1 MGGLTSAG
9 GHDGKKRSMLLNG
22 PACPDILVSSLPSI
36 SYRRW
41 QQSKSR
47 RTSIGAVLVLT
58 MSHGR
63 AGLGPQPTAHTLLSL
78 LHAVAYK
85 GTIAALTGLR
95 RMMPRCVHRGR
106 HPWRR
111 PSILSMRPN
120 HPAAGYSTQ
129 GARSTPHPEAGSTS
143 LEYGPAAEFERGN
156 GIDLVS
162 IARCRS

>member
-1 MGGLTSAG
+1 MALDGPGGAIHPVWQAGCSRGATARRGEQVGESAGRSPRATGQYQDTGVMSNKHGICVGGGAGVGGLTSGG
-9 GHDGKKRSMLLNG
+9 GHGGKQRSMLLNG

-58 MSHGR
+58 MSHV
-63 AGLGPQPTAHTLLSL
+63 GPQPEPTSLLSL

-95 RMMPRCVHRGR
+95 RMMPRCVHR
-106 HPWRR
+106 
-111 PSILSMRPN
+111 
-120 HPAAGYSTQ
+120 
-129 GARSTPHPEAGSTS
+129 
-143 LEYGPAAEFERGN
+143 
-156 GIDLVS
+156 
-162 IARCRS
+162 